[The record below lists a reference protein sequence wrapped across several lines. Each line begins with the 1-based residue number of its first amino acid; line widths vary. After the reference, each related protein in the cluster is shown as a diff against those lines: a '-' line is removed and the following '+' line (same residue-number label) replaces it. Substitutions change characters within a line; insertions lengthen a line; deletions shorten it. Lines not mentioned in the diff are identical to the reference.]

1 MIQEDNGKELQ
12 LITEGRYIDS
22 IMLYVITARLLKPFK
37 SWDAYRLGVIDID
50 GNKIKD
56 PTNSKEKDSWSLLN
70 RFLAKIKKMFL
81 KHKLIGSLMTF
92 YVLMKEDSE
101 IEDTTMEYMVEQRQ
115 QEEKVKEIFFRL
127 QIDLDKEGINEKTF
141 FSTLANIEIKNIN
154 KM

>member
-1 MIQEDNGKELQ
+1 LIQEDNGKELQ